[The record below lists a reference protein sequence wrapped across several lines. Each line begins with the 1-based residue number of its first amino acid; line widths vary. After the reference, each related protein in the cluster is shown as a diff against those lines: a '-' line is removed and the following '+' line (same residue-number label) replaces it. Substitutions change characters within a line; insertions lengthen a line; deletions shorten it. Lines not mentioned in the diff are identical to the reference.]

1 MLLIYGCT
9 GIVDMVCS
17 EMPPNKK
24 ILIAE
29 DEAIVAMGIQDTLKS
44 FGYGISGIVQSG
56 EEVFRHLAE
65 EKPDLL
71 IMDIN
76 LKGDLNGIETA
87 EKIKSEFDI
96 PVIFLTA
103 YSKDEI
109 FRKFAKNEPFRYLNK
124 PCRPSDLFS
133 EVESAIADS
142 G

>member
-1 MLLIYGCT
+1 MI
-9 GIVDMVCS
+9 CS
-17 EMPPNKK
+17 EVALNKK

-44 FGYGISGIVQSG
+44 VVYSVSGIAQSG
-56 EEVFRHLAE
+56 EEVLRHLVK

-76 LKGDLNGIETA
+76 LKGNLNGIETA

-103 YSKDEI
+103 YSKEEI
-109 FRKFAKNEPFRYLNK
+109 FRKFAKHEPFRYLNK
-124 PCRPSDLFS
+124 PCRPSDLFD
-133 EVESAIADS
+133 EVEAALSFPEN
-142 G
+142 